1 MLENFHVQ
9 LVLFLKEEK
18 IHIVLE
24 IVESMWA
31 DLCSNACAGVDNADN
46 FCTVT
51 VIVET

>member
-1 MLENFHVQ
+1 MLENFYVQ
-9 LVLFLKEEK
+9 LVFFHPLKTR
-18 IHIVLE
+18 HIVLE